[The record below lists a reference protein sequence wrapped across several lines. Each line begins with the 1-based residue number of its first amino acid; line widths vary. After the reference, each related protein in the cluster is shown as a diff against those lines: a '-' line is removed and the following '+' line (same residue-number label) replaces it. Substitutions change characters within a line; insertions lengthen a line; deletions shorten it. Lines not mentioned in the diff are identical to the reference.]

1 MGAVTTT
8 RFNNRE
14 LSWLD
19 FDARVLAL
27 ATDPAVPVLER
38 AKFLAIF
45 GQNLDEFYQVRVAG
59 LLDQVEAGIVEPTPD
74 GMTPAQQ
81 LAEISDRVE
90 ELVARA
96 DEVFVHGL
104 LPALN
109 AEGIS
114 FCTWDQL
121 DVDNRRHL
129 RQVFDDRI
137 LPILTPLA
145 VDPAHP
151 FPEISNLSLNLALR
165 VVDPDDSEERF
176 ARLKIP
182 PALPRYIPTLDENRL
197 LPIEELVSAHLDRLF
212 IGMKI
217 EEYQTFRVT
226 RNADLDLSEE
236 DADDLLELVE
246 MEIRRRRFGD
256 AVRLE
261 VPTSMSDE
269 MVSLLQ
275 RELEVSDVHRHAVP
289 LDLSGLWV
297 VAGLDRPELKFPHV
311 PTVDSRA
318 LAGSPGLDNDVFA
331 ILRRGDVLVHHP
343 YENFSSSVEEF
354 IRQAAIDRQVLAI
367 KVTLYRTSGDSAIV
381 ASLVRA
387 AEAGKQVVALVE
399 LKARFDE
406 ENNIAWARRLERAG
420 VHVVYGLVGLKTH
433 TKITMVARDEPD
445 RVRVYCHVGTGN
457 YNSRTAR
464 IYEDFG
470 LFTASHDV
478 ADDVQNLFNY
488 LTGYSRSVDY
498 RRLLVAPDELRSR
511 IVSLIR
517 NERPAPIGTTEAGA
531 GRIVMKMNSLVDPE
545 MIDELYAASA
555 DGVQIDLIVRGICCL
570 RPQVP
575 GMSDNIRVRS
585 IVGRFL
591 EHSRIYRFANGT
603 GPGEAALYLGSAD
616 LMPRNLDGRV
626 EALIGVTNPALV
638 DRIDSVL
645 DIELADDMLAWELR
659 DDTWAKVPTSVGVD
673 AHVQL
678 TELSRTWVSQAR

>member
-1 MGAVTTT
+1 MTTT

-246 MEIRRRRFGD
+246 MEIRRR
-256 AVRLE
+256 
-261 VPTSMSDE
+261 
-269 MVSLLQ
+269 
-275 RELEVSDVHRHAVP
+275 
-289 LDLSGLWV
+289 
-297 VAGLDRPELKFPHV
+297 
-311 PTVDSRA
+311 
-318 LAGSPGLDNDVFA
+318 
-331 ILRRGDVLVHHP
+331 
-343 YENFSSSVEEF
+343 
-354 IRQAAIDRQVLAI
+354 
-367 KVTLYRTSGDSAIV
+367 
-381 ASLVRA
+381 
-387 AEAGKQVVALVE
+387 
-399 LKARFDE
+399 
-406 ENNIAWARRLERAG
+406 
-420 VHVVYGLVGLKTH
+420 
-433 TKITMVARDEPD
+433 
-445 RVRVYCHVGTGN
+445 
-457 YNSRTAR
+457 
-464 IYEDFG
+464 
-470 LFTASHDV
+470 
-478 ADDVQNLFNY
+478 
-488 LTGYSRSVDY
+488 
-498 RRLLVAPDELRSR
+498 
-511 IVSLIR
+511 
-517 NERPAPIGTTEAGA
+517 
-531 GRIVMKMNSLVDPE
+531 
-545 MIDELYAASA
+545 
-555 DGVQIDLIVRGICCL
+555 
-570 RPQVP
+570 
-575 GMSDNIRVRS
+575 
-585 IVGRFL
+585 
-591 EHSRIYRFANGT
+591 
-603 GPGEAALYLGSAD
+603 
-616 LMPRNLDGRV
+616 
-626 EALIGVTNPALV
+626 
-638 DRIDSVL
+638 
-645 DIELADDMLAWELR
+645 
-659 DDTWAKVPTSVGVD
+659 
-673 AHVQL
+673 
-678 TELSRTWVSQAR
+678 